1 MQKYS
6 VNQYLINN
14 VLSWVQE
21 KEIAIP
27 EIQRPFVWD
36 TIKIRD
42 LIDSLYR
49 GYPIG
54 YIIAWKNPDVR
65 LKDGTIS
72 RGKKVLIDGQQ
83 RITALRAAVLG
94 ESIVDKEYKEQ
105 KVKISFHPVKEEFA
119 TLTPAISK
127 DPSWIPDIS
136 ELMGKEVG
144 LFSSVKA
151 YCEKNPDVD
160 RDIVEKN
167 IERLLDIKNKQV
179 GFIELDA
186 SLDIETV
193 TEIFIRINSEGVVLS
208 QADFAMSK
216 IASYDMEDNFGGNLR
231 KCVDYFCHLAKEPKF
246 FKQISE
252 NDQDFIKTPYYQ
264 KIAWLK
270 NENDGLYDPNYSDVL
285 RVSFTKEFERGKMSE
300 LVSLLS
306 GRNFETRTFEQEI
319 MDKSFQQLSNS
330 VLDFVNET
338 HFKRFVMIIKSSG
351 FIDQRLI
358 SSQNTLNF
366 AYILYLKLRDL
377 KMDEAL
383 IARYVQRWFVMSI
396 LTGRYSSSPESRFD
410 FDIKNISKLGVEKH
424 LEAIEAAELSETF
437 WSVGLVE
444 NLNRS
449 IISSP
454 FLSVFFAA
462 QVKNNDKGFLS
473 NDITVG
479 SLISHRGDIHHI
491 FPKEYLRKK
500 FSSRGDY
507 NQIANFVYA
516 QAEIN
521 IRIGKKSPK
530 DYMNEILNQCDGGK
544 LKYGSIIDIKELYAN
559 LKDHC
564 IPKTIFEMDIDNYE
578 EFLKER
584 RKMMAEKIKKYYL
597 SLSTIQSKNI
607 EEDYLNIIENGENDY
622 AEFKS
627 SLRWDY
633 KNQQVSKAME
643 YVVAKTIS
651 AFMNSDGGNLFI
663 GVDDSGEILG
673 LENDY
678 KGLKNQNSDGFKLQL
693 DQVVNNYIGKEFHHY
708 ISNKIV
714 KVEDKDVC
722 VVEIIGSGSPVFVKN
737 EGKDEF
743 YIRASA
749 SSQPMSMKEASEYI
763 KMHWNNS

>member
-36 TIKIRD
+36 TTKIRD
-42 LIDSLYR
+42 LIDSLYK

-65 LKDGTIS
+65 LKDGTLS
-72 RGKKVLIDGQQ
+72 GGKKVLIDGQQ

-94 ESIVDKEYKEQ
+94 ESIIDKEYKEQ
-105 KVKISFHPVKEEFA
+105 KVKISFHPIKEEFA
-119 TLTPAISK
+119 TLTPAIQR
-127 DPSWIPDIS
+127 DHSWIPDIS
-136 ELMGKEVG
+136 ELMGKGSG

-160 RDIVEKN
+160 REVVEKN
-167 IERLLDIKNKQV
+167 IERLLDIKNKQI

-186 SLDIETV
+186 NLDIETV

-216 IASYDMEDNFGGNLR
+216 IASYDAEDNFGVNLR
-231 KCVDYFCHLAKEPKF
+231 KCIDYFCHLAKEPKF
-246 FKQISE
+246 FKQIGE
-252 NDQDFIKTPYYQ
+252 NDQDFAKTVYYQ
-264 KIAWLK
+264 KIGWLK
-270 NENDGLYDPNYSDVL
+270 NENDDLYDPNYSDVL

-306 GRNFETRTFEQEI
+306 GRNFETRVFEQEI
-319 MDKSFQQLSNS
+319 MDKSFQRLSSS

-338 HFKRFVMIIKSSG
+338 HYKRFVMIIKSSG
-351 FIDQRLI
+351 FIDQDLI

-366 AYILYLKLRDL
+366 AYILYLKLRDEG
-377 KMDEAL
+377 MDDAM
-383 IARYVQRWFVMSI
+383 IARYVQRWFIMSI
-396 LTGRYSSSPESRFD
+396 LTGRYSGSPESRFD

-424 LEAIEAAELSETF
+424 LNSIEAAELSEAF

-454 FLSVFFAA
+454 FLSVFLAA
-462 QVKNNDKGFLS
+462 QVKSNDKGFLS

-479 SLISHRGDIHHI
+479 NLISHRGDIHHI
-491 FPKEYLRKK
+491 FPKEYLKK
-500 FSSRGDY
+500 KYSSRGDY

-521 IRIGKKSPK
+521 IRIGKKSPD
-530 DYMNEILNQCDGGK
+530 DYMKEVLNQCKGGK
-544 LKYGSIIDIKELYAN
+544 LKYGSIADVKELHEN
-559 LKDHC
+559 LRDHC
-564 IPKTIFEMDIDNYE
+564 IPKNIFEMDIDSYE
-578 EFLKER
+578 EFLGER

-597 SLSTIQSKNI
+597 SLSASQGKKYN
-607 EEDYLNIIENGENDY
+607 EDYLNIIENGENDY
-622 AEFKS
+622 TEFKS

-633 KNQQVSKAME
+633 KNQQVNKMME
-643 YVVAKTIS
+643 SIIAKTIS
-651 AFMNSDGGNLFI
+651 AFMNSDGGKLFI
-663 GVDDSGEILG
+663 GVDDNGEILG

-693 DQVVNNYIGKEFHHY
+693 DQVINKYIGKECHHY

-714 KVEDKDVC
+714 KIDGKDVC
-722 VVEIIGSGSPVFVKN
+722 VVEVINSGRPVFISN
-737 EGKDEF
+737 EGKEEF

-749 SSQPMSMKEASEYI
+749 SSQPMNMKEANEYI
-763 KMHWNNS
+763 KTHWNNL